1 MHNIGHAFTYALAIP
16 EIQFVI
22 PGPET
27 ARHIPFILLI
37 YNFKLPGVFVKYP
50 IAPAAYAAPY
60 SFLNP

>member
-27 ARHIPFILLI
+27 ARHIP
-37 YNFKLPGVFVKYP
+37 GVFVKYP